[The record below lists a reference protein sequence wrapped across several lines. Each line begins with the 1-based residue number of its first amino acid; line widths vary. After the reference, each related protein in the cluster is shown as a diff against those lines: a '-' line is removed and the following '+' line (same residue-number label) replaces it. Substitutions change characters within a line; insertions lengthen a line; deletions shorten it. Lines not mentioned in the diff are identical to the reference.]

1 MEIKILRNIDDLGLF
16 EEYVLYSKQKE
27 FMKNKTM
34 SEERLKDYLF
44 HQVVNCKMKLVEDK

>member
-1 MEIKILRNIDDLGLF
+1 MEIKISRNIDDSGLF

-34 SEERLKDYLF
+34 SEGRLKDYLF